1 MLLNQSTIPEV
12 TDDFL
17 SQALFERQ
25 KSLRLWSN
33 HLQEIPVEVKSPKD
47 GEYLG
52 PPDLVQ
58 VYKYLQDPSD
68 TKTESNYLPKNSPL
82 DFLFDLKKK
91 EQMTTHFYTIGID
104 NSDPNSIV
112 SYLKQIKDAIE
123 NGNESELSDVKEGQL
138 WFGSVKKFKVGWIEY
153 VTYDPF
159 KFVDIHVKMYFSGQT
174 SIYYS
179 DMHCDFVDDLK
190 FGKFDISPESK
201 YYTINE
207 EFWINCYMGSIIRL
221 IAHLNGNQF
230 GSENNSI
237 VECKI
242 LNPLANDAINN
253 TAEMFI
259 LNFKNIFNHGHL
271 TGSPEVRIT
280 TTILNNYAIV
290 SFLKIVELSDSY
302 ELAFKVVDG
311 IILGCKK
318 GLLKLKLN
326 YLNIKLM
333 YINGRI
339 TDALAAIINDI
350 NKINDLSKQD
360 KEYCIDYYSELI
372 EMQIEILLE
381 LIRTSKDAQLP
392 SLEELKKLAIHF
404 AEIQPQEIQPWI
416 LLSKVLIMDGNIDE
430 ALVALNN
437 APLENLKD
445 PFVLLRTGFKS
456 VVESQN
462 IHLPLPTD
470 VVISEITGLSSEEV
484 YGEKDQIDPI
494 LRDLPGNNLKTGY
507 SKCYN
512 LLVEMISKVTWDTLL
527 DIRSKIFI
535 MDEEYGPLTVSMEAE
550 ETENKQ
556 KRICSRW
563 LDSMFM
569 ILYKDLKY
577 FNKWQIELM
586 KLTNGEELGQEPD
599 KAIFKGSCFEYELLG
614 NLSLRLNK
622 KAESKFAYQQA
633 LSIRFSNI
641 ASKNMVPI
649 LFEERNELIK
659 KAYSNTLS
667 SETVSKMVDVID
679 NQIITHLINISVWRH
694 RWYMEFS
701 IFVIS
706 SFKKILNLYGGYD
719 KMDIMYAEMR
729 EQYNEQVADMV
740 KEQILHHSV

>member
-12 TDDFL
+12 TDDYL

-259 LNFKNIFNHGHL
+259 LNFKNIFNYGHL
-271 TGSPEVRIT
+271 TGSPEDRIT

-350 NKINDLSKQD
+350 NKISDLSKQD

-507 SKCYN
+507 AKCYN

>member
-12 TDDFL
+12 TDDYL

-259 LNFKNIFNHGHL
+259 LNFKNIFNYGHL
-271 TGSPEVRIT
+271 TGSPEDRIT

-311 IILGCKK
+311 IMLGCKK

-507 SKCYN
+507 AKCYN

>member
-159 KFVDIHVKMYFSGQT
+159 KFVDIHVKMYFSGQI

-259 LNFKNIFNHGHL
+259 LNFKNIFNYGHL
-271 TGSPEVRIT
+271 TGSPEDRIT

-430 ALVALNN
+430 ALVVLNN

>member
-1 MLLNQSTIPEV
+1 MLINQSTIPEV
-12 TDDFL
+12 TDEYL

-33 HLQEIPVEVKSPKD
+33 HLQEMPVEVKSLKD

-68 TKTESNYLPKNSPL
+68 TTNESHYLPKNSPL

-91 EQMTTHFYTIGID
+91 DQMTTHFYTIGID

-112 SYLKQIKDAIE
+112 SYLKQVKDAIE

-159 KFVDIHVKMYFSGQT
+159 KFVDVHVKMYFSGQI

-190 FGKFDISPESK
+190 FGKFDIEPESN
-201 YYTINE
+201 YYTVNE
-207 EFWINCYMGSIIRL
+207 DSWMNCYMGSIIRL

-242 LNPLANDAINN
+242 FNPLAENAINN

-259 LNFKNIFNHGHL
+259 LNFKQIFNYGHL
-271 TGSPEVRIT
+271 TGSPEDRVT
-280 TTILNNYAIV
+280 TTILNNYAV
-290 SFLKIVELSDSY
+290 FTFLKIVELSDSY
-302 ELAFKVVDG
+302 DLAFKVVDG

-326 YLNIKLM
+326 YLKMKLM
-333 YINGRI
+333 YNSGRV
-339 TDALAAIINDI
+339 TEALGQIINDI
-350 NKINDLSKQD
+350 NQVNGLSKQD
-360 KEYCIDYYSELI
+360 KEYCIDYYSELL

-381 LIRTSKDAQLP
+381 IMKTSQSVELP
-392 SLEELKKLAIHF
+392 SIEELKKLATYF
-404 AEIQPQEIQPWI
+404 AKIQPQEIQPWI
-416 LLSKVLIMDGNIDE
+416 LLSKVLIMEGNIEE
-430 ALVALNN
+430 ALIALNN

-445 PFVLLRTGFKS
+445 AFVLLRTGFKP

-470 VVISEITGLSSEEV
+470 VVVDEITGLSSEEV
-484 YGEKDQIDPI
+484 YGEKDQIDPV

-507 SKCYN
+507 AKCYN
-512 LLVEMISKVTWDTLL
+512 LLVEMITKVTWDRLL
-527 DIRSKIFI
+527 DIRSEIFI
-535 MDEEYGPLTVSMEAE
+535 MDEEYGPAAVVMEAE
-550 ETENKQ
+550 GSENKQ

-577 FNKWQIELM
+577 FNKWQVQLM
-586 KLTNGEELGQEPD
+586 KLTNGEDLGPD
-599 KAIFKGSCFEYELLG
+599 ADKNVFQGSCFEYELLG
-614 NLSLRLNK
+614 NLSSRLNK
-622 KAESKFAYQQA
+622 KAESKFAYKQA
-633 LSIRFSNI
+633 LSLRFSNI

-649 LFEERNELIK
+649 LFEERDELVK
-659 KAYSNTLS
+659 KGFNNTLS
-667 SETVSKMVDVID
+667 SETVAKMVDEID
-679 NQIITHLINISVWRH
+679 NQIITHLINLSIWRH

-706 SFKKILNLYGGYD
+706 SFKKILKYYGGYD
-719 KMDIMYAEMR
+719 KMDLIYAEMK
-729 EQYNEQVADMV
+729 EQYNVQVADMA
-740 KEQILHHSV
+740 KEQILNHSV